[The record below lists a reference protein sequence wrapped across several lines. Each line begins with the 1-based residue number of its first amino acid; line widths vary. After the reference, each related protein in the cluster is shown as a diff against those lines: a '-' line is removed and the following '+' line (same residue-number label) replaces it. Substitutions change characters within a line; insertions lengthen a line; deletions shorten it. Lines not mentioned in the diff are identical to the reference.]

1 MGFTQIHTDLMY
13 SALDHFLGTDT
24 PVRIFRDDL
33 GISFETALGNQGLV
47 IPNIEG
53 NWDIFLNDN
62 KVYEIENEVY
72 SIITHEGNAPSID
85 EYMVRLKNLSE
96 TSLKEESKKFVD
108 MTRSGIGFLAIQG
121 KIDLKSDFVYGPF
134 SVYRDVISG
143 EKRIIILN

>member
-24 PVRIFRDDL
+24 PVKIFRDDL

-47 IPNIEG
+47 VPNSEG
-53 NWDIFLNDN
+53 NWDIFLNDERI
-62 KVYEIENEVY
+62 YEIESEVY

-85 EYMVRLKNLSE
+85 DYMKKLKSLSG
-96 TSLKEESKKFVD
+96 TSLKEESRKFVD

-121 KIDLKSDFVYGPF
+121 KINLKTDFVYGPF
-134 SVYRDVISG
+134 SVHMDSIMG

>member
-24 PVRIFRDDL
+24 PVKIFRDDL

-47 IPNIEG
+47 VPNSEG
-53 NWDIFLNDN
+53 NWDIFLNDE
-62 KVYEIENEVY
+62 KIYEIESEVY

-85 EYMVRLKNLSE
+85 DYMKKLNNLSG
-96 TSLKEESKKFVD
+96 TSLKEESRKFVD

-121 KIDLKSDFVYGPF
+121 KINLKTDFVYGPF
-134 SVYRDVISG
+134 SVHMDHIMG